1 MPRFTRIPSLLILF
15 AALTAAPAAAE
26 QEQATLRV
34 VPVEAAGER
43 SREEPPQ
50 VDEALAKFEA
60 LLGKLGYATFRHRVA
75 EPPIRTAAAGDATT
89 FSETELGVPYA
100 VTISWSAH
108 TKGRLLLEVEV
119 TRRKRPPQE
128 GRERVVAIKLPI
140 PDGGDGLVRCE
151 EALDEADLVL
161 ILSAG
166 HTLR

>member
-119 TRRKRPPQE
+119 TRRKRPPRKAAS
-128 GRERVVAIKLPI
+128 GWSPSSCRSPTA
-140 PDGGDGLVRCE
+140 
-151 EALDEADLVL
+151 ATAW
-161 ILSAG
+161 SAAKRPW
-166 HTLR
+166 TRRTWC